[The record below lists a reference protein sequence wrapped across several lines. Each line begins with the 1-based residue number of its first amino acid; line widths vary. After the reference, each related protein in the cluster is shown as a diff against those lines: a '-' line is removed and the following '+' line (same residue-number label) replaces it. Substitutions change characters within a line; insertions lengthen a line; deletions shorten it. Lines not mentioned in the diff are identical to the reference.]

1 MEICQLCALDL
12 PLFEVS
18 IKAFHEIIC
27 VKNGPT
33 LPHSTEDIS
42 GTDRATDTIFFAL
55 KSEEY
60 FPADKI
66 AINCSS
72 IVLLTPPDLP
82 THAFFFHFFDKVKNK
97 NFIITI
103 MRFGRAIIDFN
114 RAAVWAEAWDNARG
128 ILLHLML

>member
-1 MEICQLCALDL
+1 MIKLHFFVEICQLCALDL

-82 THAFFFHFFDKVKNK
+82 TKIEKKLGGLNRENKTWGVNK
-97 NFIITI
+97 NLSE
-103 MRFGRAIIDFN
+103 
-114 RAAVWAEAWDNARG
+114 V
-128 ILLHLML
+128 

>member
-1 MEICQLCALDL
+1 MDQPCL
-12 PLFEVS
+12 
-18 IKAFHEIIC
+18 
-27 VKNGPT
+27 T
-33 LPHSTEDIS
+33 LRRIS
-42 GTDRATDTIFFAL
+42 PEPIELRTRFFFAL

-97 NFIITI
+97 NFIDDYFQTSDK
-103 MRFGRAIIDFN
+103 FSDSLAG
-114 RAAVWAEAWDNARG
+114 
-128 ILLHLML
+128 

>member
-1 MEICQLCALDL
+1 MEICPLCALDL
-12 PLFEVS
+12 PLFACS
-18 IKAFHEIIC
+18 IKAFHEIFC

-33 LPHSTEDIS
+33 LLHSTEDIS

-72 IVLLTPPDLP
+72 IVLLTCLTPPDLP
-82 THAFFFHFFDKVKNK
+82 
-97 NFIITI
+97 
-103 MRFGRAIIDFN
+103 
-114 RAAVWAEAWDNARG
+114 
-128 ILLHLML
+128 ILYIYYNWLD

>member
-1 MEICQLCALDL
+1 MIKLHFFVEICQLCALDL

-82 THAFFFHFFDKVKNK
+82 SKEIDT
-97 NFIITI
+97 
-103 MRFGRAIIDFN
+103 GRAPPNHATISYLCSLNIMG
-114 RAAVWAEAWDNARG
+114 E
-128 ILLHLML
+128 ITTY

>member
-12 PLFEVS
+12 PLFEGS
-18 IKAFHEIIC
+18 IKAFHEIFC

-33 LPHSTEDIS
+33 LLHSTEDIS

-82 THAFFFHFFDKVKNK
+82 SKEIDT
-97 NFIITI
+97 
-103 MRFGRAIIDFN
+103 GRAPQNHATISYLCSLNIMG
-114 RAAVWAEAWDNARG
+114 E
-128 ILLHLML
+128 ITTY

>member
-12 PLFEVS
+12 PLFEGS
-18 IKAFHEIIC
+18 IKAFHEIFC

-33 LPHSTEDIS
+33 LLHSTEDIS

-97 NFIITI
+97 NFIDDYFQTSDK
-103 MRFGRAIIDFN
+103 FSDSLAG
-114 RAAVWAEAWDNARG
+114 
-128 ILLHLML
+128 

>member
-1 MEICQLCALDL
+1 VEICQLCALDL

-72 IVLLTPPDLP
+72 ILLLTPPDLP
-82 THAFFFHFFDKVKNK
+82 TCIHTFLNKHKECSSILNVLIKKIRCSEKIFPVRKKVLFLAIFFS
-97 NFIITI
+97 
-103 MRFGRAIIDFN
+103 
-114 RAAVWAEAWDNARG
+114 
-128 ILLHLML
+128 